1 MKNVCW
7 FQDCGTLE
15 MKRSHVG
22 FVTQCLVLTKRSFM
36 NMFRDLG
43 YYWLRLAIYVAIAIG
58 LATVFNDVGYSYG
71 SIQVILKRDI
81 LNINS
86 LYIWYIMQIRINSK
100 AKLIIAIY
108 IYFQARSS
116 LIMFVSSFLTLMSIG
131 GFPSFVED
139 MKVCFVS
146 HLSINQFYAQRST
159 SFL

>member
-1 MKNVCW
+1 
-7 FQDCGTLE
+7 
-15 MKRSHVG
+15 
-22 FVTQCLVLTKRSFM
+22 
-36 NMFRDLG
+36 
-43 YYWLRLAIYVAIAIG
+43 
-58 LATVFNDVGYSYG
+58 
-71 SIQVILKRDI
+71 
-81 LNINS
+81 
-86 LYIWYIMQIRINSK
+86 MQIRINSK